1 MGGVNAALDAS
12 GTISG
17 RVTSPGGRYRAAST
31 QARATL
37 LTARA
42 SAVSAGMDAAL
53 AR

>member
-31 QARATL
+31 QARATVV
-37 LTARA
+37 TARA
-42 SAVSAGMDAAL
+42 GTVSAGIDAAL
-53 AR
+53 TR